1 MVYRVAFLNRY
12 VRVAGLETD
21 IDVRYYAGV
30 SMCVFTAFIK
40 RTLKITLVI
49 QLPKSG
55 PEVGNQHNNGSHQDQ
70 TSGNRLL
77 CG

>member
-1 MVYRVAFLNRY
+1 MYRVAFLNRY

-21 IDVRYYAGV
+21 IDVRVCSLY
-30 SMCVFTAFIK
+30 MCVFTVFIK

>member
-1 MVYRVAFLNRY
+1 VVYRVAFLNRY

-21 IDVRYYAGV
+21 IDVRV
-30 SMCVFTAFIK
+30 CSLSVCVFTVFIK
-40 RTLKITLVI
+40 RMLKNTLVI

-55 PEVGNQHNNGSHQDQ
+55 PDVGNQHNIGSHQDQ